1 VDGVALRPNRRTEL
15 FSLKQDPDI
24 KPLMQISELTAEIK
38 RLNALVAL
46 LQKRITFDAAARRH
60 QEELNIQ
67 LAIEV
72 RKSGAS

>member
-1 VDGVALRPNRRTEL
+1 
-15 FSLKQDPDI
+15 LKQGTDI

-46 LQKRITFDAAARRH
+46 LQKRIEFDAAARRH

-67 LAIEV
+67 LAIEGAEIR
-72 RKSGAS
+72 RKLAEKDAENRP